1 MMNKIIKYIIVI
13 VLAAFVAAIVYF
25 SLRSPEKKSIDISNA
40 RINDVEIMAR
50 LCVVDIYSE
59 VPVLDT
65 INKKVIFGI
74 QKQNGSVS
82 FDMEKMEIDTVGDT
96 VRITLPPEIVELYES
111 TEPNSWEVIDTKN
124 IGLLG
129 VLRSNKL
136 TNEEDNMVKAKIKS
150 NSKKRL
156 YDTGVVRRA
165 RSEAA
170 RNLENM
176 MTNIY
181 RKPVKVTD
189 PTPEGACTS
198 CR

>member
-13 VLAAFVAAIVYF
+13 VLAAIVAAIVYF

-124 IGLLG
+124 IGFLG
-129 VLRSNKL
+129 ALRSNKL

-189 PTPEGACTS
+189 PTPEGACKS

>member
-13 VLAAFVAAIVYF
+13 VMAAVVAAIVYF
-25 SLRSPEKKSIDISNA
+25 SLRSTEKKNIDISNA
-40 RINDVEIMAR
+40 RINDVETMAR

-82 FDMEKMEIDTVGDT
+82 FDMDKMEIDTVGDT

-129 VLRSNKL
+129 ALRSNKL

-181 RKPVKVTD
+181 RKQVKVTD
-189 PTPEGACTS
+189 PTPEGACKS

>member
-13 VLAAFVAAIVYF
+13 VLATVVAAIVYF

-82 FDMEKMEIDTVGDT
+82 F
-96 VRITLPPEIVELYES
+96 LY
-111 TEPNSWEVIDTKN
+111 
-124 IGLLG
+124 
-129 VLRSNKL
+129 
-136 TNEEDNMVKAKIKS
+136 
-150 NSKKRL
+150 
-156 YDTGVVRRA
+156 
-165 RSEAA
+165 
-170 RNLENM
+170 
-176 MTNIY
+176 
-181 RKPVKVTD
+181 
-189 PTPEGACTS
+189 
-198 CR
+198 